1 MSSATF
7 ENLAD
12 EQVLHLTTVGRV
24 TGRPHEIEIWFIL
37 WREKFYLFAERG
49 EAAGWVKNIRRSPN
63 VSVRIRE
70 REIEAVAKVLD
81 YRTDRQLWDK
91 VQAIAEHKYGWGD
104 GLPVEITPVARG
116 ELLTLLPKY

>member
-24 TGRPHEIEIWFIL
+24 TGRPHEIEIWFIVCP
-37 WREKFYLFAERG
+37 EKFYLFAERG

-63 VSVRIRE
+63 VRIRIRE

-91 VQAIAEHKYGWGD
+91 VQAIAERKYGWGD
-104 GLPVEITPVARG
+104 GLPVEITPV
-116 ELLTLLPKY
+116 P